1 MGARGSGKD
10 GLLKD
15 LRKQVSALE
24 DDLRAR
30 SDSVE
35 LYRERLKAEYARA
48 YEARRT
54 AAMYEAWRDERVTQ
68 VAAAWVLGC
77 VFVRFC
83 EDNGL
88 ISRPWLSGVGERL
101 KDAEDHDAAFFAANP
116 EKNDRDWIIA
126 AFDHLAGTN
135 PTVAGLFD
143 RAHNPLWE
151 IEPSYEAATGL
162 LKFWRRVGADG
173 EIVHSF
179 VDPTLDT
186 RFLGDLYQDL
196 SEHARKTYAL
206 LQTPVF
212 VEEFILDLTLEP
224 AVAEFGLSPVVEIRD
239 GRGGVRELPAGLR
252 TIDPAC
258 GSGHFLLGIFERLLK
273 KWRDADKVAD
283 EWTLIRRALA
293 SVHGCDKNPFAAAIA
308 RFRLL
313 VAVLKAAD
321 KRRMDSLGAF
331 PINVAVGDSLLHGRD
346 AGREHD
352 TLPEDEEGDIEPF
365 LYRTEDVGR
374 FQERVDL
381 LGRGSY
387 HVVVGNPPYIT
398 VKDKKENENYRHIY
412 FACSGAYALSVPFAQ
427 RIFEL
432 AVRSGSNERIGGFT
446 GQITAN
452 SFMKREFGKTLIES
466 FFHGGEYKD
475 SQTKKKRHFAGVE
488 LSHVIDTSGAYIPG
502 HGTPT
507 VILVG
512 RNQVAR
518 QADLIRAVLGVR
530 GEPSQPRDP
539 ARGLVWSAIVDQ
551 VNKPGVE
558 SNWISSAD
566 IARKTLSAYPWS
578 LAGGGAGSLF
588 ESLEAARK
596 KRLSNI
602 TKDLG
607 FISITGDDD
616 TFIIPFRVAARHA
629 GMTSRP
635 LVSGEQVRDHQIK
648 MDNHVIW
655 PYNVSLAPVIYTQEH
670 PAYRRLW
677 VTRTGLR
684 ERKRFGI
691 PVGDIEGIKW
701 TEFREFYSR
710 RLMPPTFLAYPFV
723 ATHNHFS
730 LVREEMACI
739 RTAPVIK
746 LPKDASEDE
755 HLSLLSV
762 LNSSTACFWLKQVSH
777 DKGSQG
783 VNEGFKSQEWER
795 FYEFTGTKLQ
805 EFPLP
810 AQLPLPL
817 SRFLHTLAKELSTH
831 EPSTICAANAPPT
844 RTRLDTAHGTW
855 TRTRQHMIALQ
866 EELDWEVYH
875 SYGLLTDAEN
885 ARLTTESPT
894 PTTIPQV
901 KLGERAFEIVLARK
915 QAAGELE
922 TAWFERHRST
932 PVTEIPPH
940 WPDWYQVIV
949 QARIDTISAR
959 RDLSLIER
967 PECKRRWAT
976 EPWEKREKAA
986 LRTWLLDRCEDKSL
1000 WFHTLNDF
1008 VQPRTLTIAQLAD
1021 ELEKL
1026 PDAKAILNTARLY
1039 ATHLGKPNL
1048 TLTQV
1053 LTDVVDAE
1061 HVPYLAAYRYKDT
1074 GLRKRAQWE
1083 DVWEQQR
1090 EEDRT
1095 GERLAIPVPPKYTSA
1110 DFTKQSYWSNRGKLD
1125 VPKERFVSYPDA
1137 NPDSDPTL
1145 LLGWAGWDQRDQ
1157 ASALLNVV
1165 SERRKQQDW
1174 PAERLVPLLAGIAEL
1189 MPWLRQWFAE
1199 IDEEWGEESAAE
1211 EFQSF
1216 LDGELA
1222 SAQLT
1227 PAALSCWRPVKKSR
1241 GRKATATAAKTT
1253 TTVTTETVE
1262 DDE

>member
-1 MGARGSGKD
+1 MSTRGSGKD

-15 LRKQVSALE
+15 LRKQVSGLE

-35 LYRERLKAEYARA
+35 EYRERLGAEYGRA
-48 YEARRT
+48 YAAGRT
-54 AAMYEAWRDERVTQ
+54 AATYEAWRDERVTQ

-88 ISRPWLSGVGERL
+88 IARPWLAGVGERL

-143 RAHNPLWE
+143 RAHNPMWE

-162 LKFWRRVGADG
+162 LKFWRRVGAEG

-179 VDPTLDT
+179 ADEDLDT

-224 AVAEFGLSPVVEIRD
+224 AVAEFGLEHVVKIRD
-239 GRGGVRELPAGLR
+239 GRDRVRELPAGLR
-252 TIDPAC
+252 AIDPAC
-258 GSGHFLLGIFERLLK
+258 GSGHFLLGMFERLLK
-273 KWRDADKVAD
+273 KWRDTDKVAD
-283 EWTLIRRALA
+283 EWTLIRRALS
-293 SVHGCDKNPFAAAIA
+293 SVHGCDKNPFAVAVA

-313 VAVLKAAD
+313 VAVLKAAEEAPE
-321 KRRMDSLGAF
+321 KRRLNALKEF
-331 PINVAVGDSLLHGRD
+331 PINIAVGDSLLHGRD

-352 TLPEDEEGDIEPF
+352 TLPEDGDTEPF
-365 LYRTEDVGR
+365 LYRTEDIDT
-374 FQERVDL
+374 FIERCDL

-398 VKDKKENENYRHIY
+398 VKDKQENKNYRDRY
-412 FACSGAYALSVPFAQ
+412 DTCGGTYALSVPFAQ

-432 AVRSGSNERIGGFT
+432 AVRASGSERAAGFS

-452 SFMKREFGKTLIES
+452 SFMKREFGRKLIDW
-466 FFHGGEYKD
+466 FHQKVD
-475 SQTKKKRHFAGVE
+475 LTQ
-488 LSHVIDTSGAYIPG
+488 VIDTSGAYIPG

-512 RNQVAR
+512 RNRVAY
-518 QADLIRAVLGVR
+518 QGEPIRAVLGIR
-530 GEPSQPRDP
+530 GEPSQPKN
-539 ARGLVWSAIVDQ
+539 AAEGLVWSAIVDQ
-551 VNKPGVE
+551 HDRPG
-558 SNWISSAD
+558 SGSAWV
-566 IARKTLSAYPWS
+566 SAIDSPRSKLAQFPWS
-578 LAGGGAGSLF
+578 LSGGGAGELADGIASGREKLGSRAVSIGRTTATGADDAF
-588 ESLEAARK
+588 FLP
-596 KRLSNI
+596 
-602 TKDLG
+602 DLG
-607 FISITGDDD
+607 TAQRLGDESTIRTLITGDVVRDFRFTGSVTVRNPYSGQD
-616 TFIIPFRVAARHA
+616 NRISIDHDSHLVTHSLWPFRTQLTNRVIFGKTVIENDYPWYCHLENYSSKLTTAKGISFAF
-629 GMTSRP
+629 
-635 LVSGEQVRDHQIK
+635 VS
-648 MDNHVIW
+648 
-655 PYNVSLAPVIYTQEH
+655 
-670 PAYRRLW
+670 
-677 VTRTGLR
+677 
-684 ERKRFGI
+684 
-691 PVGDIEGIKW
+691 
-701 TEFREFYSR
+701 
-710 RLMPPTFLAYPFV
+710 
-723 ATHNHFS
+723 THNHFTLDTQS
-730 LVREEMACI
+730 RLFN

-746 LPKDASEDE
+746 LPEGATEDE
-755 HLSLLSV
+755 HLALLGI

-783 VNEGFKSQEWER
+783 INEGFKSQEWER

-805 EFPLP
+805 AFPLP
-810 AQLPLPL
+810 ALLPLPL
-817 SRFLHTLAKELSTH
+817 GRSLDTLAQELATH
-831 EPSTICAANAPPT
+831 EPSAICAADEPPT
-844 RTRLDTAHGTW
+844 RARLNTAHDAW
-855 TRTRQHMIALQ
+855 THTRQRMIALQ

-875 SYGLLTDAEN
+875 SYELLTDAEKT
-885 ARLTTESPT
+885 RLTASSPA

-922 TAWFERHRST
+922 TAWFDRHNST
-932 PVTEIPPH
+932 PVTEIPTHWPH
-940 WPDWYQVIV
+940 WYQAIV

-959 RDLSLIER
+959 RDLALIER

-976 EPWEKREKAA
+976 GPWEKREKAA

-1000 WFHTLNDF
+1000 WFHVLNNF
-1008 VQPRTLTIAQLAD
+1008 VQPRTLTVGQLAD
-1021 ELEKL
+1021 ELERL
-1026 PDAKAILNTARLY
+1026 PDAKAILNTAHLY

-1048 TLTQV
+1048 SLTQV

-1083 DVWEQQR
+1083 KAWEQQR

-1095 GERLAIPVPPKYTSA
+1095 GERLDIPVPPKYTSA

-1157 ASALLNVV
+1157 ATALLNIV

-1174 PAERLVPLLAGIAEL
+1174 AAERLVPLLSGIAEL
-1189 MPWLRQWFAE
+1189 MPWLRQWFGE
-1199 IDEEWGEESAAE
+1199 VDEEWGEQSAAE

-1227 PAALSCWRPVKKSR
+1227 PSSLSDWRPVKKAR
-1241 GRKATATAAKTT
+1241 ARKTATTAAQTKTT
-1253 TTVTTETVE
+1253 GTMKMVE